1 MADATPA
8 TGASGAASAGGAAA
22 PARPRMSILTIVSI
36 AAVFVVLFNPGVRMA
51 LGTYAGYAMEPL
63 IGFGGH
69 LPVLTILLA
78 GALLVILSTV
88 VRHFTTDWLE
98 TAKTQAAMRHFQKEM
113 MKARKE
119 NNTYKI
125 KILTEFQPQMMA
137 KSQKMQSAQ
146 LKTMPLTMIIAVPLF
161 AWLGV
166 WLYKLDYTWYT
177 APWNL
182 NVDFFTTNGIVFG
195 SSVFPHWVLLYICL
209 SIPLGSLVQK
219 AMKYLAWKER
229 WQKRHPEVHE

>member
-1 MADATPA
+1 MADAATP
-8 TGASGAASAGGAAA
+8 AAA
-22 PARPRMSILTIVSI
+22 PPRQKMSFLTIISI
-36 AAVFVVLFNPGVRMA
+36 AAVFVVLFNPSLRLL
-51 LGTYAGYAMEPL
+51 LGTYAGYAMEPVL
-63 IGFGGH
+63 GFGGR
-69 LPVLTILLA
+69 LPVLTILLS
-78 GALLVILSTV
+78 GALLVIASTV

-98 TAKTQAAMRHFQKEM
+98 TAKTQAHMRHFQKEM

-161 AWLGV
+161 AWLGT
-166 WLYKLDYTWYT
+166 WLYRLDYTWYS

-182 NVDFFTTNGIVFG
+182 NVDMFTTNGVVFG
-195 SSVFPHWVLLYICL
+195 SSVMPHWVLLYICL

-219 AMKYLAWKER
+219 SMKYLAWKER